1 MDTEDRIK
9 SVASMLRR
17 PEPQRRQWARV
28 SEITIAEGSAADVLS
43 GDAGDAESMM
53 EFHRLVKMS
62 APQIVEL
69 SRKHL
74 SASFY
79 TEVGNMPS
87 VAIYD
92 KLLDCFLWSFVDT
105 DGEVVLESER
115 PSVALYA
122 NHFGIW
128 ARSFAEALSAERFD
142 AELAAKCAAASSYFL
157 AALLLG
163 SFPCWKDLHD
173 EEP

>member
-9 SVASMLRR
+9 SVALMLSR
-17 PEPQRRQWARV
+17 PEPQRRQWVAV
-28 SEITIAEGSAADVLS
+28 NEVTVADGSADDLMSDVPS
-43 GDAGDAESMM
+43 GLQSMM
-53 EFHRLVKMS
+53 EFHRLAKMS
-62 APQIVEL
+62 PAQIVEQ

-173 EEP
+173 EEQ